1 MSDKERVIQL
11 LDVLPAYKMGYVL
24 AYVQGLSVQPE
35 SDGDIPN
42 SETSAAFD
50 EIENG
55 GGTVFHGSTKDLF
68 ESLMEDD
75 NA

>member
-24 AYVQGLSVQPE
+24 AYVQGLSVQSE
-35 SDGDIPN
+35 SDMDIPN
-42 SETSAAFD
+42 DETTAAFD

-55 GGTVFHGSTKDLF
+55 GGTVFQGSTNDLF
-68 ESLMEDD
+68 ASLMEDD

>member
-35 SDGDIPN
+35 SDVNIPN
-42 SETSAAFD
+42 GETMAAFN

-55 GGTVFHGSTKDLF
+55 GGTVFQGSTQDLF
-68 ESLMEDD
+68 TSLMEDG